1 MPTRDAAPHVFLI
14 GWTGC
19 TQRHL
24 QKYADIWASEGV
36 TKTTLVLEHC
46 AMGISERW
54 RREKFDAVAADVLA
68 QMASA
73 AAPIIVHVF
82 SNGGGHVWAAL
93 GRRDDRNVQI
103 VGLVADS
110 APGYL
115 NSPTTAFNFFW
126 ETQRSKFARGGLMLV
141 AAVVPAS
148 AIALVVAISRL
159 QPLLRLVA
167 ALPIVLLVLFADW
180 WSGRKQRDYF
190 DDFLRPVR
198 SRRGLPVRFLYSRS
212 DALISYRAVEE
223 VCREA
228 AAAGAFV
235 GRRCWKSSPHVQHAR
250 THPKEYGEELSLLLQ
265 HVKNRQVGE

>member
-73 AAPIIVHVF
+73 GAPIIVHMF

-93 GRRDDRNVQI
+93 GRLDHRNAQN
-103 VGLVADS
+103 GAHGR
-110 APGYL
+110 PT
-115 NSPTTAFNFFW
+115 SPTPCIPIGRTIEPRRTSTRHFGSELAC
-126 ETQRSKFARGGLMLV
+126 KCHGG
-141 AAVVPAS
+141 
-148 AIALVVAISRL
+148 
-159 QPLLRLVA
+159 
-167 ALPIVLLVLFADW
+167 
-180 WSGRKQRDYF
+180 
-190 DDFLRPVR
+190 
-198 SRRGLPVRFLYSRS
+198 
-212 DALISYRAVEE
+212 
-223 VCREA
+223 
-228 AAAGAFV
+228 
-235 GRRCWKSSPHVQHAR
+235 
-250 THPKEYGEELSLLLQ
+250 SLLDAACLGPGLGGAWLDDSG
-265 HVKNRQVGE
+265 HPNAAHRKPKPPADFV

>member
-24 QKYADIWASEGV
+24 QKYADIWSSEGV

-73 AAPIIVHVF
+73 GAPIIVHMF

-93 GRRDDRNVQI
+93 GRLDHRNVQI

-110 APGYL
+110 APGA
-115 NSPTTAFNFFW
+115 N
-126 ETQRSKFARGGLMLV
+126 
-141 AAVVPAS
+141 
-148 AIALVVAISRL
+148 
-159 QPLLRLVA
+159 
-167 ALPIVLLVLFADW
+167 
-180 WSGRKQRDYF
+180 
-190 DDFLRPVR
+190 
-198 SRRGLPVRFLYSRS
+198 
-212 DALISYRAVEE
+212 
-223 VCREA
+223 
-228 AAAGAFV
+228 
-235 GRRCWKSSPHVQHAR
+235 
-250 THPKEYGEELSLLLQ
+250 
-265 HVKNRQVGE
+265 

>member
-24 QKYADIWASEGV
+24 QKYADIWSSEGV

-54 RREKFDAVAADVLA
+54 RREVDAVAADVLA
-68 QMASA
+68 QMVSA
-73 AAPIIVHVF
+73 GAPIIVHVF

-159 QPLLRLVA
+159 QPLLRLVTASRLFCSCCLRTGGA
-167 ALPIVLLVLFADW
+167 AGTSATTLTTSCAPSDQEKAYR
-180 WSGRKQRDYF
+180 SGF
-190 DDFLRPVR
+190 C
-198 SRRGLPVRFLYSRS
+198 
-212 DALISYRAVEE
+212 I
-223 VCREA
+223 A
-228 AAAGAFV
+228 AAT
-235 GRRCWKSSPHVQHAR
+235 R
-250 THPKEYGEELSLLLQ
+250 
-265 HVKNRQVGE
+265 

>member
-1 MPTRDAAPHVFLI
+1 MPTHDAAPHVFLI

-167 ALPIVLLVLFADW
+167 EALADRVDAERRLV
-180 WSGRKQRDYF
+180 
-190 DDFLRPVR
+190 
-198 SRRGLPVRFLYSRS
+198 
-212 DALISYRAVEE
+212 
-223 VCREA
+223 CA
-228 AAAGAFV
+228 AAVGARAPSPSLPPRRRRLGGGPR
-235 GRRCWKSSPHVQHAR
+235 GRPC
-250 THPKEYGEELSLLLQ
+250 HP
-265 HVKNRQVGE
+265 